1 MSLLRSQFKR
11 FAISQ
16 ASAISVG
23 TSRFA
28 SYSFSPV
35 QRMKEENELAK
46 RKRLAWQS
54 RKRGITEVDLI
65 LSTFSEKYLST
76 MTMDEMLAYD
86 RIINS
91 TTYDPTIT
99 EWDLYYWFT
108 EAKPYPKELIKDES
122 FIAEYA
128 KEEIQGVQ
136 EMMDLIIEH
145 SKNTKREIMTQ
156 PALSTKLIHGQ

>member
-1 MSLLRSQFKR
+1 MNLLRSQFKR
-11 FAISQ
+11 IVIAQ
-16 ASAISVG
+16 TTPAA
-23 TSRFA
+23 RFA

-35 QRMKEENELAK
+35 QRMKEENEVAK

-54 RKRGITEVDLI
+54 RKRGITECDLI
-65 LSTFSEKYLST
+65 LSTFSEKYLPD
-76 MTMDEMLAYD
+76 MTMDQMLAYD

-108 EAKPYPKELIKDES
+108 EAKPYPKELIKDDS
-122 FIAEYA
+122 YIADYA

-136 EMMDLIIEH
+136 EMMELLIEH
-145 SKNTKREIMTQ
+145 SKNTKREIMLQ
-156 PALSTKLIHGQ
+156 PELSAKLIHGH